1 MPDAWSFTRT
11 RSRSSFVPRGVNPKN
26 PIYLLKPILEV
37 DGVIIGLNSF
47 LQKGALESTFLNIPD
62 RK

>member
-1 MPDAWSFTRT
+1 MRGHLQGHETGP
-11 RSRSSFVPRGVNPKN
+11 PLCLGGVNPKN

-37 DGVIIGLNSF
+37 DGVIGLNSF

-62 RK
+62 HK